1 MLGNGTSYPS
11 KFSHMP
17 MKQLADYIMTY
28 NHATQAFAVDGAN
41 AENVQTTG
49 TATCQIAGIPIAS
62 LAADAELDISAD
74 LQLSIWLTA
83 TAYTAVAV
91 RYVADD
97 NGNKQ
102 WYKCIASHTS
112 AAGTKPGQ
120 KDSVDSTWRTYWT
133 ESSNKAQNC
142 VGNVVASGDS
152 MYYLALC
159 DSAGTLTLVE
169 ASDTGVLDADI
180 EIKIPQFDPSVFVA
194 IGLMLI
200 DSAAFTLGTTST
212 AGIVTFTQLLGPV
225 FPHSERIDTI
235 S

>member
-1 MLGNGTSYPS
+1 MLGNGNSFPS

-17 MKQLADYIMTY
+17 MKLLADYIMTA
-28 NHATQAFAVDGAN
+28 NHATQAFAVDGSN

-49 TATCQIAGIPIAS
+49 TNPCAIAGVPINS
-62 LAADAELDISAD
+62 LTADAELDISAD

-83 TAYTAVAV
+83 TAYTAVDV

-97 NGNKQ
+97 NGNKK

-120 KDSVDSTWRTYWT
+120 KDSVNATWRTYWT
-133 ESSNKAQNC
+133 ESTNECENV
-142 VGNVVASGDS
+142 VGQVVASGDS
-152 MYYLALC
+152 MYYLALA
-159 DSAGTLTLVE
+159 DSAGTLTLVA
-169 ASDTGVLDADI
+169 ASDEGVLDADI
-180 EIKIPQFDPSVFVA
+180 ELKIPVFDASIFVA

-212 AGIVTFTQLLGPV
+212 AGIVTFTQLYGPI
-225 FPHSERIDTI
+225 FPHQDRLELV
-235 S
+235 